1 MSRGATRRS
10 NGGQPF
16 QGAHWTVFLPTVVV
30 FLLYGGAWVVLI
42 CVGKGNTALAKISLL
57 VILIVVPVLAIH
69 AYLRFV
75 SLGLMVGQDFVL
87 YRQGWLRPRW
97 KRLRIEDL
105 SGVTV
110 LQGPAGRWF
119 GGGGVI
125 LSKTDGSDV
134 CLYDLADPEAVAE
147 RIARHIGKSGS

>member
-1 MSRGATRRS
+1 MSTGATRRS
-10 NGGQPF
+10 NGGRPF
-16 QGAHWTVFLPTVVV
+16 HGAHWTVFLPTVVV
-30 FLLYGGAWVVLI
+30 FLLYGGVWLVLI

-69 AYLRFV
+69 AYLRLV
-75 SLGLMVGQDFVL
+75 SLGLMFGRDFIV

-105 SGVTV
+105 SHASVV
-110 LQGPAGRWF
+110 QGPVARWF

-134 CLYDLADPEAVAE
+134 CLYDLADPGTVAR
-147 RIARHIGKSGS
+147 RITNHIGKSGS